1 MARSK
6 TGERHPGAVA
16 EIKHVINKHE
26 AEKGGGEIGLEILYA
41 FETLNPISS
50 DPPPLRS
57 LWLLILPKQFHQFGT
72 KYSNI

>member
-26 AEKGGGEIGLEILYA
+26 AEKGGGG
-41 FETLNPISS
+41 
-50 DPPPLRS
+50 D
-57 LWLLILPKQFHQFGT
+57 WFGNT
-72 KYSNI
+72 VCF